1 MNGKAKIMP
10 DDIERHIFLSEV
22 EANPQPGP
30 YADAIAAAKRAGT
43 EYWGIWNILAFHPQA
58 AYHLCEL
65 SHELMFEEAP
75 ISSAL
80 RELIAAQTSSLN
92 HCEFCMNAHASVA
105 SHLYGDE
112 DLVWSVLRDLES
124 SALSEKDKALL
135 RFTGKLTLDSG
146 SIAQADIDVLKLA
159 GWDDTSIYYAIG
171 ACALFN
177 FYNRFVSGNGVK
189 LVSEEAFRNLGER
202 MARVGYRREQP
213 PKLAKAAG
221 QE

>member
-1 MNGKAKIMP
+1 MNGKTSIMP
-10 DDIERHIFLSEV
+10 DAVVPHIFLGEV

-30 YADAIAAAKRAGT
+30 YSNAIAAAKRAGT
-43 EYWGIWNILAFHPQA
+43 EYWGIWNILAFRPSV

-80 RELIAAQTSSLN
+80 RELIAAHTSSLN
-92 HCEFCMNAHASVA
+92 RCEFCMNAHASVA
-105 SHLYGDE
+105 SHLYGDK
-112 DLVWSVLRDLES
+112 DLVWSVLHDLES
-124 SALSEKDKALL
+124 SALAEKDKALL

-146 SIAQADIDVLKLA
+146 SIAQTDIDVLKTA
-159 GWDDTSIYYAIG
+159 GWDETSIYYAIG

-202 MARVGYRREQP
+202 MARAGYRREQP
-213 PKLAKAAG
+213 PNLTRQVGK
-221 QE
+221 E

>member
-1 MNGKAKIMP
+1 MP
-10 DDIERHIFLSEV
+10 EDAERHIFLCDV

-30 YADAIAAAKRAGT
+30 YKDAIVEAKKTGA

-65 SHELMFEEAP
+65 SHELMFKDAP
-75 ISSAL
+75 IGAAL
-80 RELIAAQTSSLN
+80 RELIAAYTSSLN
-92 HCEFCMNAHASVA
+92 RCEFCMNAHASVA
-105 SHLYGDE
+105 SHLYGDK

-124 SALSEKDKALL
+124 ARVPEKDKALL
-135 RFTGKLTLDSG
+135 RFAGKLTLDPG
-146 SIAQADIDVLKLA
+146 SIAQADIEVLHDA

-189 LVSEEAFRNLGER
+189 LVSEEAFRRLGER
-202 MARVGYRREQP
+202 MARVGYRREKP
-213 PKLAKAAG
+213 PDPVRESG
-221 QE
+221 RR

>member
-1 MNGKAKIMP
+1 MP
-10 DDIERHIFLSEV
+10 DANEGKVFLAEV

-43 EYWGIWNILAFHPQA
+43 EYWGIWNILAFRPQV

-65 SHELMFEEAP
+65 SHELMFEQAA

-80 RELIAAQTSSLN
+80 RELIAAYTSSLN
-92 HCEFCMNAHASVA
+92 GCEFCMNAHASVA
-105 SHLYGDE
+105 SHLYGDN

-124 SALSEKDKALL
+124 SALAEKDKALL

-146 SIAQADIDVLKLA
+146 SIAQADIDILKVA
-159 GWDDTSIYYAIG
+159 GWDETSIFYAIG

-213 PKLAKAAG
+213 PNLAKEANRG
-221 QE
+221 

>member
-1 MNGKAKIMP
+1 MS
-10 DDIERHIFLSEV
+10 DLVERHIFLREV

-30 YADAIAAAKRAGT
+30 YADLIASAKKTGT

-58 AYHLCEL
+58 ANHLCEL

-80 RELIAAQTSSLN
+80 RELIAAYTSSLN
-92 HCEFCMNAHASVA
+92 RCEFCMNAHASVA
-105 SHLYGDE
+105 SHLYGDN
-112 DLVWSVLRDLES
+112 DLVWSVLRDLERS
-124 SALSEKDKALL
+124 GLPEKDKALL
-135 RFTGKLTLDSG
+135 RFTRKLTLDSG
-146 SIAQADIDVLKLA
+146 SIDQTDIDVLKEV

-189 LVSEEAFRNLGER
+189 LVSDDAFRHLGER
-202 MARVGYRREQP
+202 MARVGYRREKP
-213 PKLAKAAG
+213 PGLVTESG
-221 QE
+221 LG

>member
-1 MNGKAKIMP
+1 MP
-10 DDIERHIFLSEV
+10 DAVERHIFLGDV

-30 YADAIAAAKRAGT
+30 YADAIAEAKRTGA

-65 SHELMFEEAP
+65 SHELMFEDAP
-75 ISSAL
+75 IGPAL
-80 RELIAAQTSSLN
+80 RELIAAYTSSLN
-92 HCEFCMNAHASVA
+92 RCEFCMNAHASVA
-105 SHLYGDE
+105 SHLYSDK

-124 SALSEKDKALL
+124 SALPEKDKALL

-146 SIAQADIDVLKLA
+146 SIAQADIDVLHHA

-189 LVSEEAFRNLGER
+189 LVSEEAFRRFGER
-202 MARVGYRREQP
+202 MARVGYHREQP
-213 PKLAKAAG
+213 PVLDREAG
-221 QE
+221 RR

>member
-1 MNGKAKIMP
+1 MSDAVG
-10 DDIERHIFLSEV
+10 RHIFLGDV

-30 YADAIAAAKRAGT
+30 YAAAIADAKKTGAK
-43 EYWGIWNILAFHPQA
+43 YWGIWNILAFRPEA

-65 SHELMFEEAP
+65 SHELMFEGAP

-80 RELIAAQTSSLN
+80 RELIAAHTSSLN

-105 SHLYGDE
+105 SQLFGDK

-124 SALSEKDKALL
+124 SALPEKDKALL
-135 RFTGKLTLDSG
+135 RFAGKHTLDSG
-146 SIAQADIDVLKLA
+146 SIAQAHIDVLHGA

-171 ACALFN
+171 ACELFN

-189 LVSEEAFRNLGER
+189 LVSEEAFRRLGER
-202 MARVGYRREQP
+202 IARVGYHREQP
-213 PKLAKAAG
+213 PVLSREASRG
-221 QE
+221 